1 MDMQNNPMLKEYTE
15 ECMELLSSM
24 EDSLIALQDGS
35 TSKEDIDAVFRT
47 AHTIKGNSGMFNFD
61 LVISFTHVAENL
73 LTEIRDGHIE
83 LSEDM
88 ISLLLESKDHLTNL
102 IEFSISA
109 DDGDEL
115 SEENKNIH
123 EDLLEKLKAFIS
135 NPIAES
141 SEQKKESNQNED
153 DTKKENSEAWHI
165 SIEFDK
171 SFFTSGMDIISIL
184 KYFHDIG
191 DVISTI
197 SITSNVPLLDTINPE
212 DTFIGLEIDIK
223 TSATKLEIVDVFEF
237 VEDDVTLFIF
247 KHSEVKEF
255 KAFLEK
261 SKNAKLIEDTLIERK
276 VLTKHDFDKVLG
288 REVQIQQSKEKKG
301 KDDNK
306 KVMDKSYSLRVD
318 SSKVDALINQIS
330 EMVIANASISQR
342 ADLLQDNDLIESS
355 IRLTEMLEEIRESVM
370 KIRMVQVGDTFN
382 RFKRIVH
389 DTSKALNKDIS
400 LIISGE
406 DTELDKTVI
415 EKISDPLVHI
425 IRNSIDHGIEPIE
438 DRAANGKNKKGT
450 IHLSA
455 YHDAGTIVIEVK
467 DDGKGLDADAI
478 LNKAIKNGIVSE
490 AEAEDMT
497 QNEIYN
503 LIFKAGL
510 STAKEVTNISGRG
523 VGMDVVR
530 RNIEE
535 LRGTIEIDSQKGVGS
550 TFAIRLPLTLA
561 IIDGFLVQVGSTNYI
576 VPLEMIQECIELN
589 EEHKKAMNGNNYIN
603 LRNTVLPLLD
613 VRTFFKE
620 DDSKIERENIV
631 VVQYAGKRIG
641 LIVDELFGEFQ
652 TVIKPM
658 GVIFEK
664 LKGLSGATI
673 LGSGEIALIF
683 DIPTL
688 VNYVIKLST
697 SEGILQ

>member
-1 MDMQNNPMLKEYTE
+1 
-15 ECMELLSSM
+15 
-24 EDSLIALQDGS
+24 
-35 TSKEDIDAVFRT
+35 
-47 AHTIKGNSGMFNFD
+47 
-61 LVISFTHVAENL
+61 
-73 LTEIRDGHIE
+73 
-83 LSEDM
+83 
-88 ISLLLESKDHLTNL
+88 
-102 IEFSISA
+102 
-109 DDGDEL
+109 
-115 SEENKNIH
+115 
-123 EDLLEKLKAFIS
+123 
-135 NPIAES
+135 
-141 SEQKKESNQNED
+141 
-153 DTKKENSEAWHI
+153 
-165 SIEFDK
+165 
-171 SFFTSGMDIISIL
+171 
-184 KYFHDIG
+184 
-191 DVISTI
+191 
-197 SITSNVPLLDTINPE
+197 
-212 DTFIGLEIDIK
+212 
-223 TSATKLEIVDVFEF
+223 
-237 VEDDVTLFIF
+237 
-247 KHSEVKEF
+247 
-255 KAFLEK
+255 
-261 SKNAKLIEDTLIERK
+261 
-276 VLTKHDFDKVLG
+276 
-288 REVQIQQSKEKKG
+288 
-301 KDDNK
+301 
-306 KVMDKSYSLRVD
+306 
-318 SSKVDALINQIS
+318 
-330 EMVIANASISQR
+330 
-342 ADLLQDNDLIESS
+342 
-355 IRLTEMLEEIRESVM
+355 M
-370 KIRMVQVGDTFN
+370 KIRMVQVGDTFT

-425 IRNSIDHGIEPIE
+425 IRNSIDHGIESME
-438 DRAANGKNKKGT
+438 DRASSGKNKKGT

-467 DDGKGLDADAI
+467 DDGKGLDSEAI
-478 LNKAIKNGIVSE
+478 LTKALKNGIITEKE
-490 AEAEDMT
+490 AEAMPE
-497 QNEIYN
+497 NEIYK

-535 LRGTIEIDSQKGVGS
+535 LRGTIEIDSKKGVGS

-561 IIDGFLVQVGSTNYI
+561 IIDGFLVKVGATNYI

-589 EEHKKAMNGNNYIN
+589 ESHKQTMNGNNYIN

-613 VRTFFKE
+613 VRQFFKE
-620 DDSKIERENIV
+620 DDSEIERENII

-697 SEGILQ
+697 AENLN

>member
-1 MDMQNNPMLKEYTE
+1 MDIQNNPMLREYTE
-15 ECMELLSSM
+15 ECMELLGSM
-24 EDSLIALQDGS
+24 ENSLIALQDGS
-35 TSKEDIDAVFRT
+35 TDKEDVDAVFRA

-61 LVISFTHVAENL
+61 HVIGFTHVAENL
-73 LTEIRDGHIE
+73 LTEVRDGHLKLNDDI
-83 LSEDM
+83 
-88 ISLLLESKDHLTNL
+88 ISLLLETKDHMTNL
-102 IEFSISA
+102 IEFSVSMGA
-109 DDGDEL
+109 DEAL
-115 SEENKNIH
+115 SN
-123 EDLLEKLKAFIS
+123 EDKTVHDTLMVKLKELIS
-135 NPIAES
+135 NP
-141 SEQKKESNQNED
+141 
-153 DTKKENSEAWHI
+153 TENSSQTTVEAKDEKSSGNEPEKKKWHI
-165 SIEFDK
+165 SVSFDK
-171 SFFTSGMDIISIL
+171 SFFTSGMDIINIL

-191 DVISTI
+191 NVLSTI
-197 SITSNVPLLDTINPE
+197 SITDTIPLIDTLKPE
-212 DTFIGLEIDIK
+212 ETFIGFEIDIETDASK
-223 TSATKLEIVDVFEF
+223 MEIVDVFEF

-247 KHSEVKEF
+247 EHTEHTEF
-255 KAFLEK
+255 KNFLDK
-261 SKNAKLIEDTLIERK
+261 SKNAKYIEET
-276 VLTKHDFDKVLG
+276 LTKRGIVTKEQFDKIML
-288 REVQIQQSKEKKG
+288 REKIVEQKNHITGSNNT
-301 KDDNK
+301 KDSK

-342 ADLLQDNDLIESS
+342 ADVLQDNDLIESS

-400 LIISGE
+400 LVISGE
-406 DTELDKTVI
+406 ETELDKTVI

-425 IRNSIDHGIEPIE
+425 IRNSIDHGIESVE
-438 DRAANGKNKKGT
+438 DRVANGKNKKGT

-478 LNKAIKNGIVSE
+478 LKKAITNGLVTELE
-490 AEAEDMT
+490 AENMSDS
-497 QNEIYN
+497 EIYK

-535 LRGTIEIDSQKGVGS
+535 LRGTIEIESQKGSGS

-561 IIDGFLVQVGSTNYI
+561 IIDGFLVKVGATNYI

-589 EEHKKAMNGNNYIN
+589 EEHKKSMHGNNYIN

-613 VRTFFKE
+613 VRSFFRE
-620 DDSKIERENIV
+620 DVSEIERENIV

-688 VNYVIKLST
+688 VNYVIKLS
-697 SEGILQ
+697 SNE

>member
-1 MDMQNNPMLKEYTE
+1 MDVQNNPMLREYTD
-15 ECMELLSSM
+15 ECMELLENM
-24 EDSLIALQDGS
+24 ENSLIALQDGS
-35 TSKEDIDAVFRT
+35 RDKEDIDAVFRA
-47 AHTIKGNSGMFNFD
+47 AHTIKGNSGMFNFNH
-61 LVISFTHVAENL
+61 VISFTHVAENL
-73 LTEIRDGHIE
+73 LTEVRDGHIE
-83 LSEDM
+83 LNDDI
-88 ISLLLESKDHLTNL
+88 ISLLLETKDHMTNL
-102 IEFSISA
+102 IEFSISS
-109 DDGDEL
+109 GLDEEL
-115 SEENKNIH
+115 TGEQQEVDN
-123 EDLLEKLKAFIS
+123 LLVEKLKKLIS
-135 NPIAES
+135 EPLDSVEIVS
-141 SEQKKESNQNED
+141 TKEF
-153 DTKKENSEAWHI
+153 NSEDEQTIKKRWHI
-165 SIEFDK
+165 SVEFDK
-171 SFFTSGMDIISIL
+171 SFFTSGMDIINIL

-191 DVISTI
+191 DVVSTI
-197 SITSNVPLLDTINPE
+197 SITNTVPLLSQIKPE
-212 DTFIGLEIDIK
+212 ETYIGFEIDID
-223 TSATKLEIVDVFEF
+223 TDATKMEIVDVFEF
-237 VEDDVTLFIF
+237 VEDDVKLFIF
-247 KHSEVKEF
+247 QHDDDKEF
-255 KAFLEK
+255 KNFLDK
-261 SKNAKLIEDTLIERK
+261 SKNAKHIEEVLLERK
-276 VLTKHDFDKVLG
+276 IVSKETFDKIMG
-288 REVQIQQSKEKKG
+288 REKKVEVKNDSKG
-301 KDDNK
+301 ITSDAK
-306 KVMDKSYSLRVD
+306 KVMEKSYSLRVD

-342 ADLLQDNDLIESS
+342 ADVLQDNDLIESS

-389 DTSKALNKDIS
+389 DTSKALHKDIA

-425 IRNSIDHGIEPIE
+425 IRNSMDHGIEPQE
-438 DRAANGKNKKGT
+438 DRAASGKNKKGT
-450 IHLSA
+450 IYLSA

-478 LNKAIKNGIVSE
+478 LNKALSNGLISE
-490 AEAEDMT
+490 EESRNMSQSD
-497 QNEIYN
+497 IYK

-535 LRGTIEIDSQKGVGS
+535 LRGTIEIESQKGVGS
-550 TFAIRLPLTLA
+550 TFFIRLPLTLA
-561 IIDGFLVQVGSTNYI
+561 IIDGFLVKVGSTNYI

-589 EEHKKAMNGNNYIN
+589 EAHKKTMNGNNYIN

-613 VRTFFKE
+613 VRSFFNE
-620 DDSKIERENIV
+620 NISEIERENII
-631 VVQYAGKRIG
+631 VVQYAGKRVG

-688 VNYVIKLST
+688 VNYVVRLSANDN
-697 SEGILQ
+697 IL